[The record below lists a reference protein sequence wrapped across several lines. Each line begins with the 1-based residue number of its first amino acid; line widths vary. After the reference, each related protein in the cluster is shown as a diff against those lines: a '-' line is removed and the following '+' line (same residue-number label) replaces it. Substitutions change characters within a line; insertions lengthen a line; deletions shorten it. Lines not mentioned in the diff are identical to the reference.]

1 MELLQ
6 LRYFLTVAKTL
17 NISHAA
23 KHHFIP
29 QSAMSKTI
37 SRLEKELGRDLFDRY
52 KNKLTLTDE
61 GKAFYHAI
69 NESLGLL
76 DRAVHEISRGD
87 APLGG
92 ELKILVRQH
101 RENVVNC
108 MASFKKQ
115 YPNVSFRIFYEPDVS
130 EDYDLCIAGQPPS
143 EEFSCGTQL
152 ITERLVL
159 VTCAE
164 HPYAKETGIRF
175 ENLAKEEFAVASR
188 DSYLWRQTVLCCQ
201 QAGFEPQI
209 SITCGDLHCLLKYVE
224 AGMAVTIGP
233 EKAWSSLYGTDVAVI
248 PTIPEVFRS
257 TYVFRN
263 GQKPLSRLCGTYLE
277 FLTNYFALLE
287 RGKEEI

>member
-23 KHHFIP
+23 EHHFIP

-37 SRLEKELGRDLFDRY
+37 SRLENELGKPLFDRY

-61 GKAFYHAI
+61 GKVFYQAV

-76 DRAVHEISRGD
+76 DHAVYEITRGD

-101 RENVVNC
+101 RENVVDC
-108 MASFKKQ
+108 MASFKKK
-115 YPNVSFRIFYEPDVS
+115 YPNVSFRIFYEPDAS

-143 EEFSCGTQL
+143 EAFSCGVRL

-159 VTCAE
+159 VACKE
-164 HPYAKETGIRF
+164 HPCINEKTIRF
-175 ENLAKEEFAVASR
+175 EDLAKEEFAVVSR
-188 DSYLWRQTVLCCQ
+188 DSYLWSQTVLYCQ
-201 QAGFEPQI
+201 QAGFEPHI
-209 SITCGDLHCLLKYVE
+209 SITCGDLHCLLKYVG

-233 EKAWSSLYGTDVAVI
+233 EKAWQSLYGNDVAYI
-248 PTIPEVFRS
+248 PTTPEISRS

-263 GQKPLSRLCGTYLE
+263 GQRPVSRLCGTYLE
-277 FLTNYFALLE
+277 FLTDYFAALE
-287 RGKEEI
+287 QEMQRS

>member
-6 LRYFLTVAKTL
+6 LRYFLTVARTL

-23 KHHFIP
+23 KHHLIP

-37 SRLEKELGRDLFDRY
+37 SRLEKELGKPLFNRY
-52 KNKLTLTDE
+52 KNRLSLTDE
-61 GKAFYHAI
+61 GKSFFQAV
-69 NESLGLL
+69 NGSLGLL
-76 DRAVHEISRGD
+76 DDAVREISRGD

-101 RENVVNC
+101 RENVVDC

-115 YPNVSFRIFYEPDVS
+115 YPNVSFRISYEPDLS
-130 EDYDLCIAGQPPS
+130 EDYDLCISGQPPS
-143 EEFSCGTQL
+143 EVFSCGVRL

-159 VTCAE
+159 VTCRDHPCAAE
-164 HPYAKETGIRF
+164 KEISF
-175 ENLAKEEFAVASR
+175 EKLAGEEFAVVSR
-188 DSYLWRQTVLCCQ
+188 DSYLWQQTVMCCR

-209 SITCGDLHCLLKYVE
+209 SITCGDLHCMLKYVG

-233 EKAWSSLYGTDVAVI
+233 EKAWRSLCGNDVVFI
-248 PTIPEVFRS
+248 PTVPEISRA

-263 GQKPLSRLCGTYLE
+263 GQRPVSRLCEAYLE
-277 FLTNYFALLE
+277 FLTEYFTALE
-287 RGKEEI
+287 QYV